1 MNTIKG
7 LVILTRFDYI
17 EQQYDRQHLVEFID
31 ALEVED
37 KNQLI
42 QPIIISKDY
51 PAAFLTAIDKKM
63 LHEFFNG
70 DENGFLDLGVWN
82 AHKLLPRYSQLY
94 IDDHNPGGFLH
105 QMAHL
110 RKMLIGPGLMEI
122 REIDTTIFR
131 INIDYGLTYSESVRL
146 SEMGVLKEGCR
157 MCGAD
162 DVEMKVISQDGVGV
176 EYEVSW
182 D

>member
-17 EQQYDRQHLVEFID
+17 EQNYDRQQLVEFID
-31 ALEVED
+31 ALQVEE

-51 PAAFLTAIDKKM
+51 RAAFLTAIDEKM
-63 LHEFFNG
+63 LHEFFEE
-70 DENGFLDLGVWN
+70 DESRFLEVGIWN

-94 IDDHNPGGFLH
+94 IDHRNPGGFLR
-105 QMAHL
+105 QMGHL
-110 RKMLIGPGLMEI
+110 RKMLIGPGMMEV
-122 REIDTTIFR
+122 REIDSKIFR

-146 SEMGVLKEGCR
+146 SEMGVLQEGCR

-162 DVEMKVISQDGVGV
+162 GVEMNILSQDGVFV